1 MIDFDKNIKIYFH
14 HEEYANAFP
23 EIRIIKID
31 FPLKKHL
38 IFFICAACCIVSAC
52 SHSDRPLVRSSMRH
66 YFDPYRV
73 NGFLAIEDPARESI
87 LVSDSTVY
95 KLAISP
101 ASTFKICNSLIA
113 LETGVIQDENS
124 LLAWDSVTRQNP
136 DWNHDQT
143 LKEAFQHST
152 VWYYQELA
160 RRIGETRMK
169 QWIDTL
175 HYGNANITGG
185 IDQFWLSGGLRISPQ
200 QQIRFL
206 KNLHDEKLPFSKRSM
221 DIVKKM
227 MICRDTNSIVYR
239 GKTGWGSQDKMD
251 IGWFVGYAE
260 SPDRVVYFA
269 NLVRMADTSSNTQLF
284 DRARR
289 EVTFK
294 AVDDYFMGT
303 LK

>member
-1 MIDFDKNIKIYFH
+1 MKT
-14 HEEYANAFP
+14 
-23 EIRIIKID
+23 
-31 FPLKKHL
+31 KHYSLFTYLFIL
-38 IFFICAACCIVSAC
+38 IACN
-52 SHSDRPLVRSSMRH
+52 HSERPLVRSSMRQ
-66 YFDPYRV
+66 YFDSYRV

-87 LVSDSTVY
+87 LVSDSSVY
-95 KLAISP
+95 NMAFSP

-124 LLAWDSVTRQNP
+124 MLKWDSVTRQNP
-136 DWNHDQT
+136 DWNHDQS

-160 RRIGETRMK
+160 RTIGEKRMK
-169 QWIDTL
+169 HWIDTL
-175 HYGNANITGG
+175 HYGNANISGG
-185 IDQFWLSGGLRISPQ
+185 IDQFWLSGGLRITPQ

-239 GKTGWGSQDKMD
+239 GKSGWGVQNKMD

-289 EVTFK
+289 EVSFK